1 MAFIKQI
8 AVCII
13 IAAIA
18 IGVNQIDNYKVKS
31 CLVKA
36 QSVVMEDY
44 SVDELKT
51 MSVNTVET
59 IAGLKQKAEA
69 AISYTQDTL
78 DSYGNLED

>member
-1 MAFIKQI
+1 MGFIKQI
-8 AVCII
+8 VACVI

-18 IGVNQIDNYKVKS
+18 IGLNQIDNNKVKS

-51 MSVNTVET
+51 MGVNTVET

-78 DSYGNLED
+78 DSYGNLEE